1 MSERQA
7 ASDPRIAIVDA
18 PFDCDESER
27 PFGKRWR
34 QETISLT
41 AAHIEALRRGQ
52 LVAVDVQQEYVV
64 YLKLDAVIETEP
76 GELGDE
82 G

>member
-34 QETISLT
+34 QETITL
-41 AAHIEALRRGQ
+41 AAAQVEALRQGA
-52 LVAVDVQQEYVV
+52 LLAVDVQEEYVV
-64 YLKLDAVIETEP
+64 YLKLDAAIE
-76 GELGDE
+76 GNLRGLGY
-82 G
+82 GG